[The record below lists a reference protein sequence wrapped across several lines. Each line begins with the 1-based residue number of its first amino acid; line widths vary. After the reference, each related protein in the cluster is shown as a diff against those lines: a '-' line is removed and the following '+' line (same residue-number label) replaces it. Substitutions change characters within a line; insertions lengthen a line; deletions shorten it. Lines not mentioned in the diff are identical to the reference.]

1 MDTDR
6 KIFFFKLKVTENIS
20 ILGYKHKLKNVPLDK
35 QISYF
40 LWNVYYNVKASFR
53 EILNLR
59 KLGWLRTNLDLD
71 PQPF

>member
-6 KIFFFKLKVTENIS
+6 KIFFFILKVTENIS
-20 ILGYKHKLKNVPLDK
+20 ILGYKHTLKNVSLDK
-35 QISYF
+35 QISY
-40 LWNVYYNVKASFR
+40 WNVCYNVKASFR